1 MDMLKKM
8 LLGIFLAPV
17 LMYADTGTT
26 SCSLSNCFNSCTT
39 SLCNTSC
46 ENSCYCPTV
55 LIKRPTNDNT
65 VIYYGLRYQHNY
77 AIDRTNGGFMFAF
90 EYQNSFDSIKLA
102 RGLFGSN
109 VLRFAGS
116 QVVDPAPISLLADN
130 FGLSPFFQGY
140 MVLKPIIRDYNIH
153 FDGYLSFDHCV
164 QGLNIQLDANFEYQ
178 TRQLQTDCSCTIN
191 NTSTVLF
198 PAGYMSVSTAPVTP
212 VENIKT
218 ALALQTTFG
227 DKRAPTTFGR
237 FDFCDR
243 AQAGI
248 AAISLNLG
256 YDFIRCDHYF
266 LGAFFRV
273 VAPTGTPVKPC
284 FVFDPIVGNG
294 KGWELGAGISSRW
307 EMWNGSDCQKL
318 TAMLDGYVV
327 SILNHRSLRTFDFA
341 STNTALRV
349 NYNCNTC
356 SNSCNPVSSTQVC
369 STGCSANTCSNNGDT
384 SSRLG
389 GYASSTSCDGCCTN
403 CNAANCLT
411 RYELLKQFNVIDGVY
426 TYAGNLITASDFTTR
441 SVEVHTPVKGDATL
455 RVVYTNGGLDFGF
468 GYNIFG
474 MSREKITSVGAP
486 SLCTTSGGVYAVKGC
501 QCVAYDQYPVTVS
514 SDSITISGEPTPIA
528 LLNSASNASAY
539 YNGCGNGCGSVDNPV
554 ALPTF
559 QIISGTEYFNA
570 ACTSNGGVLYPDET
584 DVTSIESSPTYRSAT
599 ASGDAAT
606 GSGIVALVG
615 DPNELDICSGT
626 APRQFSNKA
635 FISLDYTW
643 EDHRWSPFV
652 GFIAEVEGGTRNTDV
667 AQWAVLIRGGAIF

>member
-1 MDMLKKM
+1 
-8 LLGIFLAPV
+8 
-17 LMYADTGTT
+17 
-26 SCSLSNCFNSCTT
+26 
-39 SLCNTSC
+39 
-46 ENSCYCPTV
+46 
-55 LIKRPTNDNT
+55 
-65 VIYYGLRYQHNY
+65 
-77 AIDRTNGGFMFAF
+77 MFAF
-90 EYQNSFDSIKLA
+90 EYQNSFDANKLA

-116 QVVDPAPISLLADN
+116 QVVDPAPFSLLADN

-140 MVLKPIIRDYNIH
+140 MVLKPVIRDYNIH

-164 QGLNIQLDANFEYQ
+164 QGLYLQLDANFEYQ
-178 TRQLQTDCSCTIN
+178 TRQLQADCSCTIN

-198 PAGYMSVSTAPVTP
+198 PAGYMSVSTAPATP
-212 VENIKT
+212 VENIQT

-227 DKRAPTTFGR
+227 DKLAPTTFGR

-243 AQAGI
+243 AEAGI
-248 AAISLNLG
+248 AGISLNLG

-294 KGWELGAGISSRW
+294 KGWELGAGVSSRW
-307 EMWNGSDCQKL
+307 EMWNKGDCQKL

-327 SILNHRSLRTFDFA
+327 SILKHRSLRTFDLA

-356 SNSCNPVSSTQVC
+356 SNSCSSSCSTSC
-369 STGCSANTCSNNGDT
+369 STGCSVTSCQNSCGISSCS
-384 SSRLG
+384 G
-389 GYASSTSCDGCCTN
+389 GYASSTSCGDCCTN

-411 RYELLKQFNVIDGVY
+411 RYELLKQFNVVDGVY
-426 TYAGNLITASDFTTR
+426 TYAGNLITAADFTTR

-455 RVVYTNGGLDFGF
+455 RLVYSHGGIDFGI

-474 MSREKITSVGAP
+474 MTREKITSVGAP
-486 SLCTTSGGVYAVKGC
+486 SCCTTSSGVYAVKGC
-501 QCVAYDQYPVTVS
+501 QCVAYDQYPVTVT
-514 SDSITISGEPTPIA
+514 DVITISGDPTPIA

-554 ALPTF
+554 SIPTF
-559 QIISGTEYFNA
+559 QTIDGTEYFNA
-570 ACTSNGGVLYPDET
+570 ACTSNGGVLYPDGT

-615 DPNELDICSGT
+615 DPNELDLCSGT
-626 APRQFSNKA
+626 APRQFTNKG
-635 FISLDYTW
+635 FVSLDYTW

-652 GFIAEVEGGTRNTDV
+652 GFIAEVEVGNRNTDV
-667 AQWAVLIRGGAIF
+667 AQWAVLIRGGASF